1 MPLLP
6 AVSWSSQ
13 SPQGLSACVEAC
25 GAAWPSLT
33 SQISCP
39 YFLLE
44 ACPAPK
50 NIFKMIICMLHTV
63 IQIKSFAKM
72 YLTFSP
78 RKKVD
83 SNFNSFPLITLT

>member
-6 AVSWSSQ
+6 AVSWSSR

-50 NIFKMIICMLHTV
+50 NRLKMIICMLHNSHKKNCETV
-63 IQIKSFAKM
+63 LDILLKE
-72 YLTFSP
+72 
-78 RKKVD
+78 KKID
-83 SNFNSFPLITLT
+83 CNFNSFPLITLT

>member
-6 AVSWSSQ
+6 EVSWSSQ

-50 NIFKMIICMLHTV
+50 NIICMLHTV
-63 IQIKSFAKM
+63 IQIKSSAKI
-72 YLTFSP
+72 YLTFSS